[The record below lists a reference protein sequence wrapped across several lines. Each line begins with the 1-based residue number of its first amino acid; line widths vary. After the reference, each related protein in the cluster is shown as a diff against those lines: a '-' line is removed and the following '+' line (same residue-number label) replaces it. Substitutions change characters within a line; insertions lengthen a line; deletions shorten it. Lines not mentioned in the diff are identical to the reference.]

1 VSDAEPAEDAAR
13 GFEASYGVAAAGV
26 WSAPG
31 RINLMGEHTDYN
43 AGLCLPIALP
53 HRTFAACSPRADGRW
68 RVRSAQYPSSWEGS
82 LDDVGPGAPE
92 GWFSYV
98 AGVPW
103 ALAEQ
108 GYDLPGL
115 DVWVDGRV
123 PAGAGLSSSAALECA
138 VALAL
143 DDLGGLGLGG
153 SDDGR
158 AVLSA
163 ACDRAEN
170 VVAGAPTGGMDQVA
184 SLRCTAGH
192 AVLLDCRDHS
202 VVQVPL
208 DLDAADLAWLVV
220 DTKAEHRLVDGQY
233 GERRA
238 SCERAAEL
246 LGVPSLREV
255 EPDRLDAALEA
266 LPDEVIRRRV
276 RHVVTEIERVRQC
289 VALVHDRRLADLGPV
304 FDASHASMRDDY
316 EISCPELDLVV
327 EASRAAGALGARM
340 TGGGFGGSAIALV
353 PADRLEAIAAAVLDA
368 FAREGLRSPVIV
380 PAYAAAGASRDR

>member
-1 VSDAEPAEDAAR
+1 MRATTCPA
-13 GFEASYGVAAAGV
+13 
-26 WSAPG
+26 
-31 RINLMGEHTDYN
+31 
-43 AGLCLPIALP
+43 
-53 HRTFAACSPRADGRW
+53 
-68 RVRSAQYPSSWEGS
+68 
-82 LDDVGPGAPE
+82 
-92 GWFSYV
+92 
-98 AGVPW
+98 
-103 ALAEQ
+103 
-108 GYDLPGL
+108 L

-143 DDLGGLGLGG
+143 DDLAGLGLGG
-153 SDDGR
+153 SDEGR

-208 DLDAADLAWLVV
+208 DLDSAGLAWLVV

-233 GERRA
+233 GERRE
-238 SCERAAEL
+238 SCERAAAQ
-246 LGVPSLREV
+246 LGVASLREIEV
-255 EPDRLDAALEA
+255 DRLDAALAA
-266 LPDEVIRRRV
+266 LPDDVTRRRV
-276 RHVVTEIERVRQC
+276 RHVVTEIDRVRQC
-289 VALVHDRRLADLGPV
+289 VSLVRAGRTADLGPV

-327 EASRAAGALGARM
+327 ESSRAAGALGARM

-353 PADRLEAIAAAVLDA
+353 PADRLDQIAAAVLDA
-368 FAREGLRSPVIV
+368 FAREGFRTPVQV
-380 PAYAAAGASRDR
+380 PAYAADGAARDR

>member
-1 VSDAEPAEDAAR
+1 VSDAAPAEEAAR
-13 GFEASYGVAAAGV
+13 GFEATYGAAAAGV

-53 HRTFAACSPRADGRW
+53 HRTFAACSPRPDGRW
-68 RVRSAQYPSSWEGS
+68 RVRSAQYSSSWDGS
-82 LDDVGPGAPE
+82 LDDVGPGAPK

-103 ALAEQ
+103 AMTEE

-138 VALAL
+138 IALAL
-143 DDLGGLGLGG
+143 DDLAGLGLGG
-153 SDDGR
+153 SDEGR
-158 AVLSA
+158 TVLSA

-192 AVLLDCRDHS
+192 AVLLDCRDRS

-208 DLDAADLAWLVV
+208 DLDAAGLAWLVV

-238 SCERAAEL
+238 TCERAAAL
-246 LGVPSLREV
+246 LGVTSLREV
-255 EPDRLDAALEA
+255 APEQLDAALES
-266 LPDEVIRRRV
+266 LPDEVMRRRV

-289 VALVHDRRLADLGPV
+289 VALVRDGRLADLGPV
-304 FDASHASMRDDY
+304 FDASHVSMRDDY

-353 PADRLEAIAAAVLDA
+353 PAARLEAIAAAVLDA
-368 FAREGLRSPVIV
+368 FARERLRSPEVV

>member
-1 VSDAEPAEDAAR
+1 MSEDAPAEAAAR
-13 GFEASYGVAAAGV
+13 GFQASYGGAPAGV

-53 HRTFAACSPRADGRW
+53 HRTFAACSPRPDGRW
-68 RVRSAQYPSSWEGS
+68 RVRSAQYSSSWEGQ
-82 LDDVGPGAPE
+82 LDDVGPGTPE

-103 ALAEQ
+103 ALTDA

-143 DDLGGLGLGG
+143 DDLAGLGLGG
-153 SDDGR
+153 SDEGR

-192 AVLLDCRDHS
+192 AVLLDCRDQS

-208 DLDAADLAWLVV
+208 DLDSAGLAWLVV

-238 SCERAAEL
+238 SCERATGL
-246 LGVPSLREV
+246 LSVPSLREV
-255 EPDRLDAALEA
+255 DPARLDAALAA
-266 LPDEVIRRRV
+266 LPDEVMRRRV
-276 RHVVTEIERVRQC
+276 RHVVTEIERVRRC
-289 VALVHDRRLADLGPV
+289 VALVRDGRLADLGPV
-304 FDASHASMRDDY
+304 FDASHSSMRDDY

-327 EASRAAGALGARM
+327 EAGRAAGALGARM

-353 PADRLEAIAAAVLDA
+353 PADQHDAIAAAVLAA
-368 FAREGLRSPVIV
+368 FAREGLRTPAVV
-380 PAYAAAGASRDR
+380 PAYAADGASRDR

>member
-1 VSDAEPAEDAAR
+1 VSEDAPAEAAAR
-13 GFEASYGVAAAGV
+13 GFQASYGGAPAGV

-53 HRTFAACSPRADGRW
+53 HRTFAACSPRPDGRW
-68 RVRSAQYPSSWEGS
+68 RVRSAQYSSSWEGQ
-82 LDDVGPGAPE
+82 LDDVGPGTPE

-103 ALAEQ
+103 ALTDA

-143 DDLGGLGLGG
+143 DDLAGLGLGG
-153 SDDGR
+153 SDEGR

-192 AVLLDCRDHS
+192 AVLLDCRDQS

-208 DLDAADLAWLVV
+208 DLDSAGLAWLVV

-238 SCERAAEL
+238 SCERATGL
-246 LGVPSLREV
+246 LSVPSLREV
-255 EPDRLDAALEA
+255 DPARLDAALAA
-266 LPDEVIRRRV
+266 LPDEVMRRRV
-276 RHVVTEIERVRQC
+276 RHVVTEIERVRRC
-289 VALVHDRRLADLGPV
+289 VALVRDGRLADLGPV
-304 FDASHASMRDDY
+304 FDASHSSMRDDY

-327 EASRAAGALGARM
+327 EAGRAAGALGARM

-353 PADRLEAIAAAVLDA
+353 PADQHDAIAAAVLAA
-368 FAREGLRSPVIV
+368 FAREGLRTPAVV
-380 PAYAAAGASRDR
+380 PAYAADGASRDR